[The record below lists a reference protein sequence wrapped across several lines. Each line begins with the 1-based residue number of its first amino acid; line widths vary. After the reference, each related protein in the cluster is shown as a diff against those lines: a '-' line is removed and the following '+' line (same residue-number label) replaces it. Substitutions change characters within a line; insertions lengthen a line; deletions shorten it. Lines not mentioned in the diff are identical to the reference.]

1 MGSITLN
8 VVGLLIGT
16 SLGALITCVFY
27 AIWKRSLFY
36 LGLVILFLMA
46 TDSGLI
52 GSWSYWLRSLGG
64 IGGIVIGY
72 GLCGAYLSRLMNPD
86 RSEFLGISY
95 WKNYI
100 VLILLSYASVMLL
113 SRIELDIGLDKTWS
127 IAILINFAIYAVRA
141 MSIQWIRY
149 ISLSLSILVAIEYGF
164 QCIWGSPWI
173 IDDKDFALM
182 NTYLWIILGSV
193 LIPRRQEE
201 TEI

>member
-8 VVGLLIGT
+8 AVGLLIGT

-27 AIWKRSLFY
+27 AIWKQSLFY

-52 GSWSYWLRSLGG
+52 GSWSYWLRSPGG
-64 IGGIVIGY
+64 IIGIVIGY

-100 VLILLSYASVMLL
+100 VLVLLSYASVILL
-113 SRIELDIGLDKTWS
+113 SRIELYIGLDVTWS
-127 IAILINFAIYAVRA
+127 IAILINFAIYGVRS
-141 MSIQWIRY
+141 MSIRWIRY
-149 ISLSLSILVAIEYGF
+149 LSFSLSLLIAIEYGF

-193 LIPRRQEE
+193 LIPRRKE
-201 TEI
+201 